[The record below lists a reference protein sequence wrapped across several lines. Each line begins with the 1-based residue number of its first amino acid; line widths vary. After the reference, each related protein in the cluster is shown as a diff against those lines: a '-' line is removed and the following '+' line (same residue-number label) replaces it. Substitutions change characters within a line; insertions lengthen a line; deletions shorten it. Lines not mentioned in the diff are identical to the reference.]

1 MKNKTIFCFEN
12 FNQKSLNVSML
23 VIHVIVSLQQCF
35 EVTRMVIKY
44 HAQSSLIY
52 FVYHVG
58 GGSRIEHPNKRT
70 ISEISIQ
77 I

>member
-1 MKNKTIFCFEN
+1 
-12 FNQKSLNVSML
+12 ML
-23 VIHVIVSLQQCF
+23 VIHVIVSLQQYF

-44 HAQSSLIY
+44 HSQSSLIY
-52 FVYHVG
+52 FVYYVG
-58 GGSRIEHPNKRT
+58 GGSRTEHPNKRT

>member
-44 HAQSSLIY
+44 HSQGSLIY
-52 FVYHVG
+52 LVYHIG
-58 GGSRIEHPNKRT
+58 GGSRTEHPNKRT